1 MGIRRLR
8 VLSPLALA
16 FLVIGAAFNSVHAR
30 ANGEGHG
37 GLGINEG
44 EMEHRYLPPPE
55 GSAYSRECGSCHFLY
70 FPGLLP
76 EGSWIKLMG
85 QEEHFGEALE
95 LGPAD
100 KIGIIMYLKENSA
113 DKLRG
118 NEWSS
123 KIMRS
128 LGTLSPVRVT
138 EVPYIA
144 RKHAK
149 IKKDVLERPSIKGL
163 SNCGACH
170 RTAARG
176 DFDDDDVRIPE

>member
-8 VLSPLALA
+8 VLLALA
-16 FLVIGAAFNSVHAR
+16 LALLVIGAALKSAHAG
-30 ANGEGHG
+30 AKQGN
-37 GLGINEG
+37 NG
-44 EMEHRYLPPPE
+44 EMERRYIPPPE
-55 GSAYSRECGSCHFLY
+55 GSAYRRECGSCHFLY

-85 QEEHFGEALE
+85 QEEHFGEALK
-95 LGPAD
+95 LDPAV
-100 KIGIIMYLKENSA
+100 KTGIIMYLKENSA
-113 DKLRG
+113 DKQRG

-128 LGTLSPVRVT
+128 LGTLSPERVT
-138 EVPYIA
+138 GVPFIA

-149 IKKDVLERPSIKGL
+149 IKREVFERPPIRGL

-170 RTAARG
+170 RTAADG
-176 DFDDDDVRIPE
+176 DFDDDNVRIPE